1 MQVIPP
7 TQIHDNSN
15 NYETFYKISPNLF
28 TPERLDLF
36 NSIDLYCSLINVS
49 KNLEHGS
56 RLNNISWR
64 IINKALLKDHSINKS
79 KKRDGVK
86 NIYYILNPDNNSKN
100 VIPTNTNNNHSR
112 QHNPTTNTTTDTSVN
127 TTTDANVNTNTN
139 TDVPKARPI
148 ITTAELFQKYKP
160 QPKSVGNKKEDPQ
173 NIIEGFDTS
182 SSSITMTNNEKLAK
196 PVMIKKDSLFNAT
209 DTDKNN
215 GAIKESNSFF
225 NNENNNNKIFFSSED
240 EYSDWNSISDDDM
253 DYDDDDFYNEND
265 NVITN
270 TNSNNTTNSR
280 NSSHRGRK
288 NNDRVG
294 RSQYRQGSSSNKLDH
309 QSNKNHRSRNNN
321 PYDDDFDED
330 DDDEDDQYYRNQ
342 WDKLMFTKNENFH
355 TSRPSSMTSSTSN
368 SNNNIGPVTS
378 PDTTKKSLLTGLFS
392 NESSN
397 NNNKSSI
404 LNHHIPR
411 SRSSTYSTNEEP
423 HKSTHN
429 TVTPIISP
437 HLSNTNISSHNAPLE
452 VIVKKSQPSNSTTTT
467 QVHSRTSSFS
477 NSMSLPRKDKYL
489 HESNAPLT
497 AQMILPTALSTHM
510 FLPNN
515 IHQQRMAAKKAATS
529 ANITSSSTS
538 ALRRERTPSEG
549 SHSTNSNAIVESSD
563 SGGRNQKIGRR
574 RVSMDIPSKNRN
586 SGFLK
591 TRMEISEEEKS
602 VMNRARRTNK

>member
-7 TQIHDNSN
+7 TQINHNN

-49 KNLEHGS
+49 KNLEHGT

-79 KKRDGVK
+79 KKRDV
-86 NIYYILNPDNNSKN
+86 
-100 VIPTNTNNNHSR
+100 
-112 QHNPTTNTTTDTSVN
+112 
-127 TTTDANVNTNTN
+127 
-139 TDVPKARPI
+139 RPI

-160 QPKSVGNKKEDPQ
+160 QPKSIGNKKEDPQ

-182 SSSITMTNNEKLAK
+182 SSSIPTTTTNNETLAK
-196 PVMIKKDSLFNAT
+196 PVMIKKDSLFSAT
-209 DTDKNN
+209 DTNKNN
-215 GAIKESNSFF
+215 GNIKESHSFF
-225 NNENNNNKIFFSSED
+225 NNDNNNNNKIFFSSED

-265 NVITN
+265 NVIMS
-270 TNSNNTTNSR
+270 TNSNNTTSSR
-280 NSSHRGRK
+280 TSSRRSNR
-288 NNDRVG
+288 NNERIG
-294 RSQYRQGSSSNKLDH
+294 RSQYRQGTNSNNNNINNKSENR
-309 QSNKNHRSRNNN
+309 SNKNYRARHNNR
-321 PYDDDFDED
+321 YDDEFDED
-330 DDDEDDQYYRNQ
+330 DDDEEDDQYYRNQ
-342 WDKLMFTKNENFH
+342 WDKLMFTKTENFH

-368 SNNNIGPVTS
+368 NNNNNHHQHNNNNNNGSMTS
-378 PDTTKKSLLTGLFS
+378 PDSAKKSLLTGLFS
-392 NESSN
+392 NENNSSN
-397 NNNKSSI
+397 KPTIS
-404 LNHHIPR
+404 NHHIPR
-411 SRSSTYSTNEEP
+411 SQSSTYSINEEAN
-423 HKSTHN
+423 KSTHN
-429 TVTPIISP
+429 TITPIISP

-452 VIVKKSQPSNSTTTT
+452 VVGKKSQPSNSTTTT
-467 QVHSRTSSFS
+467 QVHSRTSSF
-477 NSMSLPRKDKYL
+477 NNGISLPKKDRYL

-515 IHQQRMAAKKAATS
+515 IHQQRLASKKAAAS
-529 ANITSSSTS
+529 ANITSTTT
-538 ALRRERTPSEG
+538 LRRERTPSEE
-549 SHSTNSNAIVESSD
+549 SHSINSNAIVESSD

-591 TRMEISEEEKS
+591 TRMEISEEEKT